1 MPAAHGSWV
10 YSRQT
15 PEKIS
20 SIFISKKLSNVT
32 LQNLPMFAAVGAA
45 ASCVA
50 SVTTETSNGEVQSKD
65 K

>member
-1 MPAAHGSWV
+1 MS
-10 YSRQT
+10 Q
-15 PEKIS
+15 
-20 SIFISKKLSNVT
+20 

-65 K
+65 KWLN

>member
-1 MPAAHGSWV
+1 M
-10 YSRQT
+10 
-15 PEKIS
+15 
-20 SIFISKKLSNVT
+20 
-32 LQNLPMFAAVGAA
+32 LQLQDLPMFAAVGAA

>member
-1 MPAAHGSWV
+1 MS
-10 YSRQT
+10 Q
-15 PEKIS
+15 
-20 SIFISKKLSNVT
+20 

-65 K
+65 NNWIKATLHSC